1 MPSKV
6 IIIDYGSQVTQL
18 IARRVRE
25 AGVYSEIHPCV
36 VTAAQVKAMQP
47 SAIIL
52 SGGPA
57 SVGEKDAPALDKG
70 FLDLGVPVLG
80 ICYGMQLLAFNL
92 GGGLEQSETREYG
105 PADLRFV
112 RSCALWDGI
121 DLTKL
126 SRVWMS
132 HGDTVKTPPAGFLVT
147 GSTDTLEVAAMAAEA
162 PAPSA
167 GPAALYPV
175 EVLEYT
181 EGDRA
186 EPRISKTYELSPMDD
201 PALIPTGD
209 FERPGCLYTLLD
221 IVKEDQ
227 TETDSKYYTETVTL
241 DSKSKDMEEIM
252 PLLAA
257 TCETVTE
264 DGYTGLLTLDT
275 ASIQVEASGYATSTR
290 NVSATRSYPNLS
302 EADVSLVPKSIEDS
316 GRTLTL
322 ADVQWQEAGG
332 FYNAAATYTGTASS
346 KYATG
351 YTVTA
356 DYAGE
361 VAKTTSGTVLYTAVF
376 GLAEEQEAVTAIP
389 QPAAE
394 GGGFDWRWLLVLP
407 AGAGA
412 VGLVFLGRFLLQ
424 KYKIKK
430 EWKEYN
436 K

>member
-1 MPSKV
+1 MKKRAAPLFLAV
-6 IIIDYGSQVTQL
+6 L
-18 IARRVRE
+18 
-25 AGVYSEIHPCV
+25 
-36 VTAAQVKAMQP
+36 TACALAC
-47 SAIIL
+47 
-52 SGGPA
+52 
-57 SVGEKDAPALDKG
+57 PAL
-70 FLDLGVPVLG
+70 
-80 ICYGMQLLAFNL
+80 
-92 GGGLEQSETREYG
+92 
-105 PADLRFV
+105 
-112 RSCALWDGI
+112 
-121 DLTKL
+121 
-126 SRVWMS
+126 
-132 HGDTVKTPPAGFLVT
+132 
-147 GSTDTLEVAAMAAEA
+147 AAEA
-162 PAPSA
+162 PSPEATPSV
-167 GPAALYPV
+167 LYPV

-209 FERPGCLYTLLD
+209 FERSGCLYTLLD

-257 TCETVTE
+257 TCEAVTE

-275 ASIQVEASGYATSTR
+275 
-290 NVSATRSYPNLS
+290 

-361 VAKTTSGTVLYTAVF
+361 VTKTTSGTVLYTAVF

-407 AGAGA
+407 AGAGV

-424 KYKIKK
+424 KYKSKK

>member
-1 MPSKV
+1 MKKRAAPLFLAV
-6 IIIDYGSQVTQL
+6 L
-18 IARRVRE
+18 
-25 AGVYSEIHPCV
+25 
-36 VTAAQVKAMQP
+36 TACALAC
-47 SAIIL
+47 
-52 SGGPA
+52 
-57 SVGEKDAPALDKG
+57 PAL
-70 FLDLGVPVLG
+70 
-80 ICYGMQLLAFNL
+80 
-92 GGGLEQSETREYG
+92 
-105 PADLRFV
+105 
-112 RSCALWDGI
+112 
-121 DLTKL
+121 
-126 SRVWMS
+126 
-132 HGDTVKTPPAGFLVT
+132 
-147 GSTDTLEVAAMAAEA
+147 AAET
-162 PAPSA
+162 APST
-167 GPAALYPV
+167 LYPTQ
-175 EVLEYT
+175 VLEYT

-186 EPRISKTYELSPMDD
+186 EPRISKTYELSYLDD

-209 FERPGCLYTLLD
+209 FERSGCLYTLLD

-257 TCETVTE
+257 TCEASTE

-332 FYNAAATYTGTASS
+332 FYNAAATYTGAASS

-361 VAKTTSGTVLYTAVF
+361 VTKTTSGTVLYTAVF
-376 GLAEEQEAVTAIP
+376 GLAEEQETVTAIP
-389 QPAAE
+389 QPTAE
-394 GGGFDWRWLLVLP
+394 DGGFDWRWLLILP

-412 VGLVFLGRFLLQ
+412 VGLVFLGRFLFQ
-424 KYKIKK
+424 KYKSKK

-436 K
+436 Q